1 MTPKVVLIFASIAGF
16 LAVALGAFGAHA
28 LKASLTPDQL
38 SSWQT
43 AVQYQFFHV
52 LALLFVGALM
62 MTHPSATITASAI
75 AFMLGIILF
84 CGSIYALVLSGP
96 RILGPVTPLGGLSLM
111 LGWALLAI
119 SVFKL
124 PS

>member
-1 MTPKVVLIFASIAGF
+1 MTAKVVFIFASLAGF
-16 LAVALGAFGAHA
+16 VAVALGAFGAHA
-28 LKASLTPDQL
+28 LKASLTPELL

-52 LALLFVGALM
+52 LALLFVGAVM
-62 MTHPSATITASAI
+62 MTYPSTLATASAI

-96 RILGPVTPLGGLSLM
+96 RILGPVTPIGGVCFM
-111 LGWALLAI
+111 LGWALLAACAI
-119 SVFKL
+119 KL